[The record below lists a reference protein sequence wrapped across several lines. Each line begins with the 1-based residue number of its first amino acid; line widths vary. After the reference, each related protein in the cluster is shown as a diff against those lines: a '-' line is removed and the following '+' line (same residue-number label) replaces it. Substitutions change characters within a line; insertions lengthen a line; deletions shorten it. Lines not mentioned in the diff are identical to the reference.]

1 MAIAMSSTNS
11 IGQMSVG
18 QMFFDQKTANV
29 EFVFF
34 QDFWYLRDGVD
45 DDAESK
51 ELELAH
57 YLYPVDVK
65 SVLANDELKNIICR
79 NLGG

>member
-1 MAIAMSSTNS
+1 
-11 IGQMSVG
+11 
-18 QMFFDQKTANV
+18 
-29 EFVFF
+29 
-34 QDFWYLRDGVD
+34 VD

-65 SVLANDELKNIICR
+65 SVLANDELKTIICR